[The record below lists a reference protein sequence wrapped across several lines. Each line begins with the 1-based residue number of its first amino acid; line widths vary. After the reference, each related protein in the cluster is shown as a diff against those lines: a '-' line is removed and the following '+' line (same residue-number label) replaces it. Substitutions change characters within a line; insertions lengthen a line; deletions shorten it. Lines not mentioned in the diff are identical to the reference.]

1 MHRHELVEVAQTEEA
16 PQEKK
21 KRVRDEQTLR
31 EWNGSVQPR
40 RNVSVGLIVITS
52 PEIVQVGGVRVA
64 HGQDHVVL
72 ALCRCFIVQQIETQD
87 PVLTTGERG
96 RESVRSQYFLSDVV
110 VILCR
115 EHEMVRREH
124 FFAYP

>member
-1 MHRHELVEVAQTEEA
+1 MHRHELVEVAQTAEA

-40 RNVSVGLIVITS
+40 RNVSVGVDCDHLARD
-52 PEIVQVGGVRVA
+52 VQVGGARVA

-72 ALCRCFIVQQIETQD
+72 ALCRCFIVQ
-87 PVLTTGERG
+87 R
-96 RESVRSQYFLSDVV
+96 
-110 VILCR
+110 
-115 EHEMVRREH
+115 
-124 FFAYP
+124 